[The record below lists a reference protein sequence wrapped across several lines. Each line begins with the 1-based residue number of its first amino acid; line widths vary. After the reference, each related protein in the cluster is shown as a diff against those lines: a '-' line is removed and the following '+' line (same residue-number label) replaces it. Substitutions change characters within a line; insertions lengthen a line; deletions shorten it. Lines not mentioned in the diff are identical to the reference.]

1 MLALNRSN
9 IDRRSQKNRR
19 RIFGFSHLF
28 YKGSERRNF
37 NERRSQT
44 ERRQDW
50 VRVSKWSS
58 IYLWD
63 LRIAK
68 FLK

>member
-1 MLALNRSN
+1 MLAIKRSS
-9 IDRRSQKNRR
+9 IDRRSEKKRR
-19 RIFGFSHLF
+19 RIFAFNHLF
-28 YKGSERRNF
+28 YKGSERRNI

-50 VRVSKWSS
+50 IRVSKWSS
-58 IYLWD
+58 VYLWD